1 MNQAAT
7 TAQRAVQNPEG
18 SPISAQAITSR
29 LASALVFSFASAA
42 PACLALGS
50 AVPQTPPPGAEVTVR
65 TVDED
70 ALFGRLIG
78 LDPTAG
84 LLLRVNAQEQRTI
97 RLPDLVRII
106 FTEATGEPPQACW
119 RVRLHNGDILD
130 GWPTEGVE
138 DVLSL
143 QNRELGLARIPIE
156 MIAGLELAPARTAA
170 WTRRVVDLMTPATSE
185 DRVLLT
191 NGDALPGFIS
201 SIDSD
206 AFTLDAPSG
215 VTRIPR
221 DVVVAV
227 RFADAPDAR
236 TVPPCFRVD
245 LLEGGRVT
253 LESVTWQ
260 DNVIRGLAV
269 FGEEVRAGADH
280 IRAMHWVGGRW
291 SWLSDVEP
299 VSVTETPMLSLDWP
313 HRRNRSVR
321 GGPLVVH
328 ERVYEHGIGVHS
340 RSVLAYDLAGE
351 FSEFVTSFG
360 LDDDSGP
367 AGDVSI
373 RILVDDKVRFEQ
385 QHVRR
390 GRLFG
395 PIRID
400 LIGQRPA
407 SSKPGDAEDRPGRPA
422 ARSTDSANPDA
433 PAAKRLHLIVDFGD
447 NGDIEDRFDW
457 IEPALIRR

>member
-1 MNQAAT
+1 MRNPTNRPTSAPTIPARIV
-7 TAQRAVQNPEG
+7 TA
-18 SPISAQAITSR
+18 
-29 LASALVFSFASAA
+29 LAFSFACAVPGSLAA
-42 PACLALGS
+42 GS
-50 AVPQTPPPGAEVTVR
+50 AIRQTPPPGAEVTVR

-70 ALFGRLIG
+70 ALFGRLVG
-78 LDPTAG
+78 LDPTGG
-84 LLLRVNAQEQRTI
+84 LLVRVSAAEQRTI

-143 QNRELGLARIPIE
+143 QNRDLGLARIPIE
-156 MIAGLELAPARTAA
+156 MIAGLELAPARTPA
-170 WTRRVVDLMTPATSE
+170 WTRRVADLMTAPATE
-185 DRVLLT
+185 DRVLMT

-215 VTRIPR
+215 ATEIPR

-227 RFADAPDAR
+227 RFADAPPAR
-236 TVPPCFRVD
+236 GASPCFRVD

-269 FGEEVRAGADH
+269 FGEEVRAGADR
-280 IRAMHWVGGRW
+280 IRALHWVGGRW
-291 SWLSDVEP
+291 TWLSDVEP

-321 GGPLVVH
+321 GGPLVVSG
-328 ERVYEHGIGVHS
+328 RAFEHGLGVHS

-395 PIRID
+395 PVRID
-400 LIGQRPA
+400 LMGQRPA
-407 SSKPGDAEDRPGRPA
+407 GGNPSSADDRQNRPTT
-422 ARSTDSANPDA
+422 RPSDSPNPDA

>member
-1 MNQAAT
+1 MRNPTSSPTSAT
-7 TAQRAVQNPEG
+7 
-18 SPISAQAITSR
+18 AILSR
-29 LASALVFSFASAA
+29 IASALAFSFASAA
-42 PACLALGS
+42 PASLAIAS
-50 AVPQTPPPGAEVTVR
+50 ASHQTQTPGAEVTVR

-70 ALFGRLIG
+70 ALLGRLIG
-78 LDPTAG
+78 LDPTGG
-84 LLLRVNAQEQRTI
+84 LQLRVNAQEERTI

-106 FTEATGEPPQACW
+106 FTEATAAPPQASW

-143 QNRELGLARIPIE
+143 QNRDMGLARIPID

-170 WTRRVVDLMTPATSE
+170 WTRRVADLMTAPAAE
-185 DRVLLT
+185 DRVLMT

-215 VTRIPR
+215 DTRIPR

-227 RFADAPDAR
+227 RFADTPPAR
-236 TVPPCFRVD
+236 AVSPCFRVD

-260 DNVIRGLAV
+260 DNVIRGLAA
-269 FGEEVRAGADH
+269 FGEEVRAGADRV
-280 IRAMHWVGGRW
+280 RALHWVGGRW
-291 SWLSDVEP
+291 TWLSDVEP

-313 HRRNRSVR
+313 HRRDRSVR
-321 GGPLVVH
+321 GGPLVVDGH
-328 ERVYEHGIGVHS
+328 GYEHGIGVHS

-373 RILVDDKVRFEQ
+373 RILVDDKVRFEH

-400 LIGQRPA
+400 LIGQRQA
-407 SSKPGDAEDRPGRPA
+407 GSNPGGADDRQSRPA
-422 ARSTDSANPDA
+422 ARSSDSSNPDA